1 MENEKYDIVIIG
13 SGLGGLECGAILSE
27 EGYQVIVLE
36 KNKQLGGN
44 LQIFSRDKRI
54 FDTGI
59 HYIGGLDEGENL
71 HRYFQFLGIMD
82 ELKLK
87 RLDEDGFDIVTFE
100 GDDTEYKYGQG
111 YDNFIDIMSGYFPEE
126 REGIIKYCDK
136 IKEVCDSFPMYKL
149 QPMRAEL
156 SHLPYLDVNAK
167 EFIATCTSNEKL
179 QQVLAGTNVLYAGEG
194 DKTPLYVHALVVN
207 SYIESSWR
215 CIDGG
220 SQIAILL
227 ARKIRKNGGKVVK
240 HAEVTNFEFEGKEIK
255 YAVLAD
261 GRKIEGKE
269 FISNLHPSVTLD
281 MVDEGKIRKAY
292 RKRIKSLENSVSIFI
307 VYLVLKKDKV
317 KYFNCNYYHYIDTD
331 VWEGADYGDNWPS
344 GYAVFTGASSK
355 NQEYADAM
363 TVMSYMHYD
372 ETREWEDTFN
382 IISNKNHRGDSYE
395 AFKKEKAE
403 QLIDE
408 LEKKFPNIREH
419 IETYYTST
427 PLTYRDYI
435 GTKDGSLYGI
445 TKDYRNPM
453 KSFISPRTKV
463 PNLLLTGQNLN
474 MHGVLGVTIGAVTTC
489 SEILGHEYL
498 MDKIIAKTSAH
509 AS

>member
-27 EGYQVIVLE
+27 EGYKVIVLE

-82 ELKLK
+82 DLKLK

-100 GDDTEYKYGQG
+100 GDETEYKYGQG
-111 YDNFIDIMSGYFPEE
+111 YDNFIEIMSGYFPEE

-156 SHLPYLDVNAK
+156 SHLPYLDINAK

-194 DKTPLYVHALVVN
+194 DKTPLYVHALVLN

-227 ARKIRKNGGKVVK
+227 SRKIRKNGGKVVK
-240 HAEVTNFEFEGKEIK
+240 HAEVTNFEFEGKRIK
-255 YAVLAD
+255 YAILAN
-261 GRKIEGKE
+261 GKKIEGNE

-307 VYLVLKKDKV
+307 VYLVLKQDRV

-355 NQEYADAM
+355 NQKYADAM
-363 TVMSYMHYD
+363 TVMSYMHYE
-372 ETREWEDTFN
+372 ETKEWEDTFN

-474 MHGVLGVTIGAVTTC
+474 MHGVLGVTIGAITTC

-509 AS
+509 AT